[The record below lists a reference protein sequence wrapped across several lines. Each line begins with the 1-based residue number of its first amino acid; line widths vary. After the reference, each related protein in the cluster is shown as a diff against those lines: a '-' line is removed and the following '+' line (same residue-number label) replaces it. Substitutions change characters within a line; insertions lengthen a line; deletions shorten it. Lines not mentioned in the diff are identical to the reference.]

1 MVFKKGLDS
10 DPGYDKQFDSMDKRA
25 ESISILNIWPTAR
38 DDFRGVFPRAI
49 ELMFGQNAWAD
60 SRCHH

>member
-49 ELMFGQNAWAD
+49 ELMFGQNA
-60 SRCHH
+60 